1 MPRGCVKRTPL
12 RILNSFFV
20 WTNNLDYSIVLS
32 NTFIPSGYAV
42 KPRAFDRNCR
52 VGISKPAFCT
62 LSILSNG
69 EGRRFSILKDTPL
82 KIGVEKSFSWTLVRA
97 SAWIT
102 GGEFSVGSTRVPS
115 VRRDTPVVV
124 GRPPRI
130 GVASQSSK
138 ANLRCRTVVP
148 TPADSSVPTVSRP
161 RRVGCSRCVPSL
173 SIKPCKPP
181 ANGKPRRNSKL
192 PLLYAPGLKARSPK
206 ACGLAVYG
214 KPAPVVWSKSISSR
228 CSRPLRSISAGCM
241 PGSLSN
247 HAPKHGK
254 LLSCALLKNELT
266 ISPPVIHALAR
277 TRVHENDFSTPIFR
291 GVSLRMESHIT
302 SV

>member
-97 SAWIT
+97 S
-102 GGEFSVGSTRVPS
+102 
-115 VRRDTPVVV
+115 
-124 GRPPRI
+124 
-130 GVASQSSK
+130 
-138 ANLRCRTVVP
+138 
-148 TPADSSVPTVSRP
+148 
-161 RRVGCSRCVPSL
+161 
-173 SIKPCKPP
+173 
-181 ANGKPRRNSKL
+181 
-192 PLLYAPGLKARSPK
+192 
-206 ACGLAVYG
+206 
-214 KPAPVVWSKSISSR
+214 
-228 CSRPLRSISAGCM
+228 
-241 PGSLSN
+241 
-247 HAPKHGK
+247 
-254 LLSCALLKNELT
+254 
-266 ISPPVIHALAR
+266 
-277 TRVHENDFSTPIFR
+277 VHENDFSTPIFR